1 MIRNVD
7 IYICIYRYK
16 EDARTC
22 QRCGYSHSPESRAV
36 QAKETLEPVA
46 ISREMSHWLVVEDRK
61 IITDRITIPSLFY

>member
-1 MIRNVD
+1 MY
-7 IYICIYRYK
+7 IYIYK

-46 ISREMSHWLVVEDRK
+46 ISREMSHWLVVR
-61 IITDRITIPSLFY
+61 S

>member
-1 MIRNVD
+1 M
-7 IYICIYRYK
+7 
-16 EDARTC
+16 
-22 QRCGYSHSPESRAV
+22 